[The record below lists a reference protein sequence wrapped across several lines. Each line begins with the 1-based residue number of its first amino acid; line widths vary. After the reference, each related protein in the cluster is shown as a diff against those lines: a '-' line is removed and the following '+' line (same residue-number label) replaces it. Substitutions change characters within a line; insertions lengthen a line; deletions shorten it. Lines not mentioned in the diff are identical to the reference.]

1 MTKNQ
6 EFWLIELWKRK
17 DTSISKTYHS
27 PKVSVVSLR
36 ALVKMGYA
44 TEIHGLFWKI
54 TEQGIERCKS
64 VY

>member
-1 MTKNQ
+1 MTRNQ
-6 EFWLIELWKRK
+6 EFWLIELWKKK
-17 DTSISKTYHS
+17 DTSISKTYHQ

-44 TEIHGLFWKI
+44 VEIQGLFWKI